1 MGIKTVGRFVR
12 TTPLT
17 LAAGENVTFLN
28 NVTSNCALE
37 NQNGQILIKKPG
49 LYMIYANFIATS
61 ATAGSTAT
69 IQLQEN
75 GVNVPGA
82 TASATIDVANGVENL
97 SFNAIATVKGNCG
110 NSFAVFSFINEGGD
124 MTYNNANIIVEK
136 IA

>member
-28 NVTSNCALE
+28 NATSNCALE
-37 NQNGQILIKKPG
+37 YQNGQILVNMPG
-49 LYMIYANFIATS
+49 LYMIYANFVATS
-61 ATAGSTAT
+61 ATAGAVAT

-75 GVNVPGA
+75 GVDVPGA
-82 TASATIDVANGVENL
+82 TASSTIAEANGIENL
-97 SFNAIATVKGNCG
+97 SFNAIATEKEKCG
-110 NSFAVFSFINEGGD
+110 DGFAAFSFVNEDGA
-124 MTYNNANIIVEK
+124 MIYNNANVFIEN